1 MKQAVSSIV
10 LGCEPSFIHFISLFS
25 IEHVF
30 VCRHLF
36 TLSNAGV
43 EGAVVVGKLLEQDN
57 PDLGY
62 DAAKGL
68 PFSFQYPNGKK

>member
-1 MKQAVSSIV
+1 MYTIA
-10 LGCEPSFIHFISLFS
+10 
-25 IEHVF
+25 
-30 VCRHLF
+30 
-36 TLSNAGV
+36 SNAGV

-68 PFSFQYPNGKK
+68 LSFSTVVFSILLPSKI

>member
-1 MKQAVSSIV
+1 MYTIAA
-10 LGCEPSFIHFISLFS
+10 
-25 IEHVF
+25 
-30 VCRHLF
+30 
-36 TLSNAGV
+36 NAGV

-68 PFSFQYPNGKK
+68 LICSFHHSPSFSLSKMIEIWFFYDYWYVSLFFSCSSR